1 MQQEWAVLYHEPAFT
16 NCLVCGFSVLCQWT
30 FLCRREQQ
38 LYSEK
43 YKEVEEEEEEEEE
56 DNEEEEE
63 EGEEMG
69 SKQIF
74 NDHLKGLGI
83 IWWVQTYQEKVYLQ

>member
-1 MQQEWAVLYHEPAFT
+1 
-16 NCLVCGFSVLCQWT
+16 
-30 FLCRREQQ
+30 
-38 LYSEK
+38 
-43 YKEVEEEEEEEEE
+43 
-56 DNEEEEE
+56 
-63 EGEEMG
+63 MG